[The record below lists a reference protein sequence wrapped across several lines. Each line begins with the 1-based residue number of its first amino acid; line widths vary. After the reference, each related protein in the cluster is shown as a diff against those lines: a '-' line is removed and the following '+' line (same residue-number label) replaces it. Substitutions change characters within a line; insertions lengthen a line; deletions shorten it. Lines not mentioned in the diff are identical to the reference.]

1 MLAPSAYAV
10 AMPKK
15 PPKQVEIPKVVP
27 LTEEKRQVIATDQK
41 SQRILIGIGTQ
52 RIAFDLFTRITHL
65 PPHTGDR
72 PAPIL
77 PMSKKRRNQEKR
89 QK

>member
-1 MLAPSAYAV
+1 
-10 AMPKK
+10 MPKK
-15 PPKQVEIPKVVP
+15 TPKPVELSKVVP
-27 LTEEKRQVIATDQK
+27 LTEEKRRVVATDQK

-72 PAPIL
+72 PAPVI
-77 PMSKKRRNQEKR
+77 PMSKNPKGRGREKA
-89 QK
+89 